1 METLVP
7 HLVATLL
14 YLSQNYSYYIR
25 GDRSP
30 LNSWVLQG
38 GLAPRALSCSIWIFS
53 HLKLRLATAVHNFK
67 WLKFTWVC
75 EIEVPTHI
83 TDTDLQNRVWR
94 LKTESRL
101 TFEKQNRVWRLKRR
115 QPSVM
120 SIVDI
125 SALEVDPFSVGTVFI
140 RQTLTFVDVRFWR
153 IKTVP

>member
-14 YLSQNYSYYIR
+14 YLSLNYSYYIR

-38 GLAPRALSCSIWIFS
+38 GLTPRALSCSIWIFS

-83 TDTDLQNRVWR
+83 TDTDFQNIVFDVW
-94 LKTESRL
+94 
-101 TFEKQNRVWRLKRR
+101 KQNRVWRLKLR

-125 SALEVDPFSVGTVFI
+125 SALEVNPFSVGTVFI